1 MTNPLDDLF
10 AAQFLQ
16 IIGGTAGAVLGFA
29 LFSEDSDLMSPVGS
43 CEPAGR
49 RRQNDG
55 CFGHPAHSRL
65 VEIDSTDL
73 GFADLRWLRKLLQ
86 YRIGDEALIDA
97 A

>member
-1 MTNPLDDLF
+1 MTNPFDDLF

-16 IIGGTAGAVLGFA
+16 IIGGTGGAVLGLD
-29 LFSEDSDLMSPVGS
+29 LFDEGSDLMSQVGS
-43 CEPAGR
+43 CQPDGR
-49 RRQNDG
+49 RRQSDG